1 MTDPRS
7 SQSRPPKGPPSPPN
21 NFEARLSAARAREEQ
36 GRARRREDPTSSK
49 AAMGYAF
56 RVGIELA
63 AGLVVG
69 GGLGWL
75 LDQWFGTMP
84 LMLILFFFLGA
95 GAGIRNVFRTA
106 QEINKAQAANRDQ
119 GTRDQAVGKKDD

>member
-7 SQSRPPKGPPSPPN
+7 PRSRPPKGPAPN
-21 NFEARLSAARAREEQ
+21 DFEARLSAARAREQQ
-36 GRARRREDPTSSK
+36 GRALRREDPTSSK

-106 QEINKAQAANRDQ
+106 QEINKAQAAD
-119 GTRDQAVGKKDD
+119 RDQAAGKADAKDE